1 MMCALPIYRVI
12 SSNYKAEFDQVSSV
26 AITAVTKSGTN
37 QFHGE
42 GFFDF
47 TNQSLRDKIPDEL
60 FNSREK
66 VKTKDMQFGGA
77 LGGPIIKDIAHFFVT
92 YEGKRQQVPVEITP
106 GANFPISYFPTEYPG
121 YLGTTNRPFNEDLY
135 FGKID
140 IVPTESDLETE
151 TRGER

>member
-92 YEGKRQQVPVEITP
+92 YAAKRKQWRAETTTAATSPL
-106 GANFPISYFPTEYPG
+106 SYSPPEYQGHYAPN
-121 YLGTTNRPFNEDLY
+121 TRPSTQTLNHATIELVHTAQTLSTFSA
-135 FGKID
+135 
-140 IVPTESDLETE
+140 T
-151 TRGER
+151 